1 MRTPSIALFG
11 APAAGAARRF
21 LSASL
26 ATEIGLLLVLSL
38 MFPFLIHLLPVP
50 EDARPGP
57 RLLPMFYAPLIGA
70 LLGRTWSAVAVAV
83 AAPWLNW
90 LLTTHPAPR
99 GAIVMTVQ
107 LLVFVA
113 VVRALLRWLGA
124 RSFLAVPAY
133 FAGMAASML
142 LIAIWPELNGGR
154 PVFAWASGTVA
165 MALPGVA
172 VLVLVNW
179 LALRFY
185 PPSPGGGPPVA
196 A

>member
-1 MRTPSIALFG
+1 MRTSSIALFG
-11 APAAGAARRF
+11 APAAGTAPRF
-21 LSASL
+21 LTASL
-26 ATEIGLLLVLSL
+26 ASEMGVLLALSL

-50 EDARPGP
+50 EDARLGP
-57 RLLPMFYAPLIGA
+57 RLLPMFYAPLLGA

-113 VVRALLRWLGA
+113 VVRGLIGRFGA
-124 RSFLAVPAY
+124 RWYFAAPAY
-133 FAGMAASML
+133 FLCIGASMML
-142 LIAIWPELNGGR
+142 VALVPE
-154 PVFAWASGTVA
+154 
-165 MALPGVA
+165 LPGVA
-172 VLVLVNW
+172 VLVLINW